1 MSKVSIVTGADGN
14 LGRAVARALQ
24 ARGDRLVLSG
34 RHGEALQQAF
44 GAADFGIA
52 ETALVAADLTTAE
65 GAQAV
70 AAAAEKRF
78 GRVDVLCHLA
88 GGFRMGSRVHATSED
103 DWAFL
108 QRLNV
113 DSLRHVAAA
122 VVPAMLRVPGRSE
135 GGAAGAI
142 VTVGA
147 FSALR
152 GVAGMGAYCAA
163 KAAVQRLSEAMAAE
177 LRQSINVNCVLPSI
191 LDTPENRSA
200 MPDADHGEWVAL
212 DALADVIAFLTSEGA
227 RAVRGV
233 ALPVTGRGG

>member
-14 LGRAVARALQ
+14 LGRAVADALLT
-24 ARGDRLVLSG
+24 RGDRLVLSG
-34 RHGEALQQAF
+34 RHEEALEQAF
-44 GAADFGIA
+44 SGMSKAGAAI
-52 ETALVAADLTTAE
+52 ELVAADLTTAE
-65 GAQAV
+65 GARAV

-78 GRVDVLCHLA
+78 GCIDVLCHLA
-88 GGFRMGSRVHATSED
+88 GGFRMGSRVDATSED

-122 VVPAMLRVPGRSE
+122 VVPAMLRVPGRAE
-135 GGAAGAI
+135 GRAAGAI

-147 FSALR
+147 FGALR
-152 GVAGMGAYCAA
+152 GMAGMGAYCAA

-191 LDTPENRSA
+191 LDTPENRAA
-200 MPDADHGEWVAL
+200 MPDADHSEWIAL
-212 DALADVIAFLTSEGA
+212 DALADVLAFLTSDAA

-233 ALPVTGRGG
+233 ALPVTGRSG